1 MIRLFLTLVKFLI
14 SVYPIILCGF
24 MSIVF
29 VVGRAIFR
37 AWFILIG
44 ILLVILIAVWIVNVW
59 KILCGNMRVWFFL
72 ILKVGCWF
80 YFLIMGDFG
89 MFVDLVIF
97 FEGVMKNVRK
107 KTEIF
112 VDILEW
118 VFIMTLKLYFI
129 WLYLSVIHYIF
140 DILMEAL

>member
-1 MIRLFLTLVKFLI
+1 M
-14 SVYPIILCGF
+14 
-24 MSIVF
+24 
-29 VVGRAIFR
+29 
-37 AWFILIG
+37 
-44 ILLVILIAVWIVNVW
+44 
-59 KILCGNMRVWFFL
+59 WFFL

-112 VDILEW
+112 VDILE
-118 VFIMTLKLYFI
+118 
-129 WLYLSVIHYIF
+129 
-140 DILMEAL
+140 